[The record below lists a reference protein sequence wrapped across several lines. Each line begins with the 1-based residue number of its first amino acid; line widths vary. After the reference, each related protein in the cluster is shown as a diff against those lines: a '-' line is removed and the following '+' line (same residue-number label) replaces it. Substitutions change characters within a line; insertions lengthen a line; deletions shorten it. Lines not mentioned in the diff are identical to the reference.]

1 MVNNKPYPFF
11 EGWDFPSWKDALCT
25 LALLIVGCVLAIAF
39 LIIVPYK
46 ASQQVYAYE
55 ETVTYYVEQGD
66 TLWTIARQ
74 YATEKQDIREVIQI
88 IEDIKEFTANIYPA
102 FARAIPFL
110 IYWGG
115 PNPPPLQKN

>member
-74 YATEKQDIREVIQI
+74 YATEKQDIREVILI
-88 IEDIKEFTANIYPA
+88 FFYKNYSTPTFYPGEA
-102 FARAIPFL
+102 FAIPLFNFRV
-110 IYWGG
+110 GRK
-115 PNPPPLQKN
+115 PPPLQKN